1 MSEKIKNVEPESPK
15 NGVNLLLRSMS
26 DYLDRYDEYGDR
38 RLLKFAVIVKWLLE
52 TTRCL
57 GLDDFVALGLLY
69 GSELMRLRED
79 TILVDPLQND
89 PETAARVAPVRAIL
103 REILQEADPEET
115 ARILRGL
122 DHLLPRTD
130 ETAEEKLAIMFMD
143 AFAYADGLDTRDKR
157 SICFINF
164 KNRVMTY
171 SRREGRLCGPVVPVL
186 PNPRKKGGKPADVL
200 RTYDD

>member
-1 MSEKIKNVEPESPK
+1 MSSPETPK
-15 NGVNLLLRSMS
+15 DGVNLLLRSMP
-26 DYLDRYDEYGDR
+26 DYLDRYDEYGER
-38 RLLKFAVIVKWLLE
+38 RLRKFSSVVKWLLE

-57 GLDDFVALGLLY
+57 GLDDFVTLGLLY

-79 TILVDPLQND
+79 TILVDPLRND

-103 REILQEADPEET
+103 DEVLREADPEKT

-143 AFAYADGLDTRDKR
+143 AFAYADGLDTRPKR
-157 SICFINF
+157 SLCLINY

-186 PNPRKKGGKPADVL
+186 PHPREKGGEPEDVY

>member
-1 MSEKIKNVEPESPK
+1 MSSPEAPK
-15 NGVNLLLRSMS
+15 DGVNLLLRSMP
-26 DYLDRYDEYGDR
+26 DYLDRYDEYGER
-38 RLLKFAVIVKWLLE
+38 RLRKFSSVVKWLLE

-57 GLDDFVALGLLY
+57 GLDDFVTLGLLY

-89 PETAARVAPVRAIL
+89 PETAARVEPVRAIL
-103 REILQEADPEET
+103 EEVLREADPEKT

-143 AFAYADGLDTRDKR
+143 AFAYADGLDTRPKR
-157 SICFINF
+157 SLCLINY

-186 PNPRKKGGKPADVL
+186 PHPREKGGEPEDVY

>member
-1 MSEKIKNVEPESPK
+1 MSSPETPK
-15 NGVNLLLRSMS
+15 DGVNLLLRSMP
-26 DYLDRYDEYGDR
+26 DYLDRYDEYGER
-38 RLLKFAVIVKWLLE
+38 RLRKFSSVVKWLLE

-57 GLDDFVALGLLY
+57 GLDDFVTLGLLY

-79 TILVDPLQND
+79 TILVDPLRND
-89 PETAARVAPVRAIL
+89 PETAARVEPVRAIL
-103 REILQEADPEET
+103 EEVLREADPEKT

-143 AFAYADGLDTRDKR
+143 AFAYADGLDTRPKR
-157 SICFINF
+157 SLCLINY

-186 PNPRKKGGKPADVL
+186 PHPREKGGELEDVY